1 MRRTRRTNQPRLT
14 RAQLTIRANI
24 TEVIRVSQVEEIVF
38 APRLQAQTNSA
49 RFARRSSPLLRSCA
63 EPRLGQ
69 HLYTY
74 NCRTWWG
81 GCFSAYSVGIYIAFS
96 FLSIST
102 LFSLLSCNACFSIL
116 SVNSLFSVLSVN
128 SMFALGCVGQSFA
141 ICY

>member
-1 MRRTRRTNQPRLT
+1 MVRIKEQIKELVSGKPKRPDEENQEDQP
-14 RAQLTIRANI
+14 AEV
-24 TEVIRVSQVEEIVF
+24 TEGATYNKGKYNR
-38 APRLQAQTNSA
+38 
-49 RFARRSSPLLRSCA
+49 
-63 EPRLGQ
+63 EPRRGQ

-81 GCFSAYSVGIYIAFS
+81 GCFSAYSVGVYVAFS
-96 FLSIST
+96 FLGIST

-128 SMFALGCVGQSFA
+128 SMFALGCVGRSFA